1 MYNIAASD
9 GPKFAEVAREMHEK
23 IKALGPSP
31 IRVAIRN
38 RRKAA

>member
-31 IRVAIRN
+31 IREAIRN
-38 RRKAA
+38 KKAA